1 MLVPDGE
8 SIYVSNKGYT
18 TPVLEQIITRENQVE
33 VETGLRIPI
42 KRNSNH
48 KLVELANFSSPR
60 GYNENVKEM
69 KNSDNVIEQTKED
82 KIPAVFESSSISL
95 RTAPKPIEQD
105 LSMRSALKRSN
116 ISIPS
121 VSARSGGSQQRRENL
136 DQNETEQLEQAPEVI
151 IDEKNEESEESFEEV
166 NVSNQHQIQARS
178 SQFKGFDQNQ
188 LDMLT
193 QIRLQNHRNCLDDS
207 SSEEESEYGQEIQS
221 CSDSEIMGAA
231 EGHGGESAEMGH
243 SDLPPV
249 NSQQAHEPEEPE
261 FDLGGFN
268 MDDIIKANN
277 RNLGRYDNV
286 DLEHQNNDELFNE
299 LVVEEDDVDFE
310 SEEMQAL
317 HFTSNKALGRIDSSE
332 DMVETPPMESP
343 DGNDGA
349 AENNG

>member
-18 TPVLEQIITRENQVE
+18 TPVLEQIITKEHQAE

-42 KRNSNH
+42 ESKRNSNH

-60 GYNENVKEM
+60 GYNENVEGM
-69 KNSDNVIEQTKED
+69 KDSDKIIEQTKED

-95 RTAPKPIEQD
+95 RTTPKPVEQD
-105 LSMRSALKRSN
+105 LSMKSALKRSN

-121 VSARSGGSQQRRENL
+121 VSAGSGGSQQRRENV
-136 DQNETEQLEQAPEVI
+136 DQNETEQLEPAPEVI
-151 IDEKNEESEESFEEV
+151 INGQNEESEESFEEV
-166 NVSNQHQIQARS
+166 NVSNQHKTQTRS

-231 EGHGGESAEMGH
+231 EGRRSESAEMGL
-243 SDLPPV
+243 SNSPPV
-249 NSQQAHEPEEPE
+249 DAQ
-261 FDLGGFN
+261 
-268 MDDIIKANN
+268 
-277 RNLGRYDNV
+277 
-286 DLEHQNNDELFNE
+286 
-299 LVVEEDDVDFE
+299 
-310 SEEMQAL
+310 
-317 HFTSNKALGRIDSSE
+317 
-332 DMVETPPMESP
+332 
-343 DGNDGA
+343 
-349 AENNG
+349 